1 MLTPDNQIKPAHFGS
16 HLEGKKRNLPTPP
29 QSDETFE
36 QLLDSSDDEKL
47 ASEIEIPELMGYVP
61 NNIFTLS
68 SQKQMSPQQGPG
80 FLAQQS
86 IFEESVP
93 QEGVGMLNLSI
104 TSQQEPNGRGFGA
117 GGKPISANKEGF
129 VQAPPPFNPVTSQEQ
144 LAARLNGETFGDEEP
159 EVVETPLVIPSELL
173 GGIEKLLKGTG
184 QINTEPLVAALGKP
198 VAAPLTTAL
207 ATTSEP
213 LVAALGTPIAGPL
226 PTAFETPIARPLPTP
241 LATTSGPLPTV
252 LGTPV
257 AGPLLT
263 ELEAA
268 VGPLPTPLETPVAGP
283 LSTALERST
292 AGLLGKVL
300 EAPVTGP
307 LVSAL
312 ETPAIPQNLGSAP
325 LKGAKGYQG
334 VLPSNKSFENN
345 NKNKNSVLD
354 NSTFVNKENVML
366 TPNNSNLSNSNL
378 KADVQ
383 LGSSTSQ
390 SSSKPAP
397 SAPPPNARAA
407 FKKILDNSKGVD
419 KEEGSEAEE
428 KPAAPSSIFEMSGTN
443 GVGKAKGE
451 PVANGLNGGEQ
462 ISSLIG
468 ATGTLAGGVSATTGK
483 GKGSST
489 TSQKEGQPNLAS
501 ISPVAA
507 VNMETAT
514 PITPE
519 TSQTTRAPTLQNLI
533 DLIVDKVYTLETSG
547 KTDTV
552 LVLANPPLLAGSS
565 VVITA
570 FDSAKGQF
578 NIAFYD
584 LNSQAQQL
592 INANQQGLRQGLEE
606 KGYFVHIVVIST
618 NPIEAPSLGASTPD
632 QSRSGQQQEREQERQ
647 QEQDPEDG

>member
-1 MLTPDNQIKPAHFGS
+1 
-16 HLEGKKRNLPTPP
+16 
-29 QSDETFE
+29 
-36 QLLDSSDDEKL
+36 
-47 ASEIEIPELMGYVP
+47 
-61 NNIFTLS
+61 
-68 SQKQMSPQQGPG
+68 
-80 FLAQQS
+80 
-86 IFEESVP
+86 
-93 QEGVGMLNLSI
+93 
-104 TSQQEPNGRGFGA
+104 
-117 GGKPISANKEGF
+117 
-129 VQAPPPFNPVTSQEQ
+129 
-144 LAARLNGETFGDEEP
+144 
-159 EVVETPLVIPSELL
+159 
-173 GGIEKLLKGTG
+173 
-184 QINTEPLVAALGKP
+184 
-198 VAAPLTTAL
+198 
-207 ATTSEP
+207 
-213 LVAALGTPIAGPL
+213 
-226 PTAFETPIARPLPTP
+226 
-241 LATTSGPLPTV
+241 
-252 LGTPV
+252 
-257 AGPLLT
+257 
-263 ELEAA
+263 
-268 VGPLPTPLETPVAGP
+268 
-283 LSTALERST
+283 
-292 AGLLGKVL
+292 
-300 EAPVTGP
+300 
-307 LVSAL
+307 
-312 ETPAIPQNLGSAP
+312 
-325 LKGAKGYQG
+325 
-334 VLPSNKSFENN
+334 
-345 NKNKNSVLD
+345 
-354 NSTFVNKENVML
+354 ML